1 MSSHESVEQVVR
13 VENVE
18 RPHPRCLA
26 SIPADI
32 EEILKEFHAE

>member
-1 MSSHESVEQVVR
+1 MSSHPTVEQVIR
-13 VENVE
+13 IENTE

-32 EEILKEFHAE
+32 EEILKEFYAE